1 MQNKRLN
8 PLLGLLW
15 ITLAVLLAACGDN
28 NTPTPA
34 LPAATTTAAS
44 PITNAAATVTGTAT
58 AAAATTAGGERI
70 IKHARGETKVPANPQ
85 RVVVLDSGELDT
97 VLTLGVKPVG
107 AVTDAEGGEFQAY
120 LKDKTAGITK
130 VGTISQPNLEKIASL
145 KPDLILSSKVRHDAI
160 YTQLSQIA
168 PTVFAETV
176 GVAWKENFM
185 LDAEA
190 LNKTAEAKA
199 IMAAYDQRMAEFKAK
214 LGGKLANTRVSIVR
228 VLSDRYRLMMNAS
241 FIGTVLKDAGL
252 PRVASQDK
260 DKFTEEVNLE
270 RVADMDGDVIFIT
283 RYRNDEAHYKELI
296 NSPLWQNL
304 NAVKANK
311 VYEVPDD
318 IWMLAIGMTGA
329 NLVIDDLYK
338 YLGS

>member
-1 MQNKRLN
+1 MITKGLKSQ
-8 PLLGLLW
+8 LGLCW
-15 ITLAVLLAACGDN
+15 VFLAGALLLAACGDN
-28 NTPTPA
+28 TPTPA
-34 LPAATTTAAS
+34 GPAATTAATTGGVTTAA
-44 PITNAAATVTGTAT
+44 VTT
-58 AAAATTAGGERI
+58 AATTATSGERL
-70 IKHARGETKVPANPQ
+70 IKHAKGETKVPANPQ

-120 LKDKTAGITK
+120 LKSKTDGVTK

-145 KPDLILSSKVRHDAI
+145 KPDLILSSKIRHDAI

-199 IMAAYDQRMAEFKAK
+199 IMAAYDQRMTEFKAK
-214 LGGKLANTRVSIVR
+214 LGSKLANTRVSIVR

-252 PRVASQDK
+252 PRVASQDQN
-260 DKFTEEVNLE
+260 KFTEEVNLE

>member
-1 MQNKRLN
+1 MITKGLKSQ
-8 PLLGLLW
+8 LGLCW
-15 ITLAVLLAACGDN
+15 VFLAGALLLAACGDN
-28 NTPTPA
+28 TPTPA
-34 LPAATTTAAS
+34 GPAATTAATTGGVTTAA
-44 PITNAAATVTGTAT
+44 VTT
-58 AAAATTAGGERI
+58 AATTATSGERL
-70 IKHARGETKVPANPQ
+70 IKHAKGETKVPANPQ

-120 LKDKTAGITK
+120 LKDKTDGITK

-145 KPDLILSSKVRHDAI
+145 KPDLILSSKIRHDAI

-190 LNKTAEAKA
+190 LNKTAEA
-199 IMAAYDQRMAEFKAK
+199 AYDQRMTEFKAK
-214 LGGKLANTRVSIVR
+214 LGSKLANTRVSIVR

-252 PRVASQDK
+252 PRVASQDQN
-260 DKFTEEVNLE
+260 KFTEEVNLE

-304 NAVKANK
+304 SAVKANK

-338 YLGS
+338 YLGA